1 MITMMKFLLMSV
13 DETEGRGIMIS
24 QTENMGICPV
34 LFIVFPAIKCMF
46 GSFIAINIYCCYV
59 CSVCLVAFVHVL
71 IIWNVFCFINHADD

>member
-1 MITMMKFLLMSV
+1 MITMMKFLLTSV

-46 GSFIAINIYCCYV
+46 GSFISINIYCCYV
-59 CSVCLVAFVHVL
+59 C
-71 IIWNVFCFINHADD
+71 